1 MFKVIH
7 NDIVIDV
14 LKSVRWI
21 RCLKKSGRIVNTD
34 KSSAHGFYGSDG
46 KTVYIMEGKY
56 CPPDKNLKEVK
67 LIKITETEYNTL
79 YDKILNKVLIH
90 ANQIK
95 LREARENKIKNL
107 SQTCND
113 VIVQGVHILFSDGY
127 YHDFRLTL
135 EDQVNLSLLATMIEK
150 GADQV
155 LYHETNK
162 VVQFYPAQDIRLL
175 IEAADKHRTY
185 HTTYFNL
192 LKHCI
197 NNMYN
202 IEEINN
208 ITYGDSLEKFNV
220 SEKLVR
226 LLKEDL
232 HG

>member
-67 LIKITETEYNTL
+67 LVKITETEYKTL

-95 LREARENKIKNL
+95 LREAKEKKINEL
-107 SQTCND
+107 SQACND
-113 VIVQGVHILFSDGY
+113 IIIKGVRILFSDGH
-127 YHDFRLTL
+127 YHDFRLTV
-135 EDQVNLSLLATMIEK
+135 EDQLNLSLLATLIEK
-150 GADQV
+150 GATQL

-162 VVQFYPAQDIRLL
+162 IVQFYSSTDIQRL
-175 IEAADKHRTY
+175 IDEANKHRAY

-192 LKHCI
+192 LKYCI

-208 ITYGDSLEKFNV
+208 VNYGDSLEKF
-220 SEKLVR
+220 SIDESLAR
-226 LLKEDL
+226 LLEEGL
-232 HG
+232 NG